1 MDKVVKVLLKSVLL
15 NIILVITKLIFGFLG
30 TSKALI
36 ANAIHSLSDL
46 ITDVISIL
54 GYHLSKKNPTK
65 KHPFGYGQ
73 LEYLTN
79 IFVGIVIM
87 FLGIETLSNAF
98 SSKITIPSDIILFT
112 SIICAVLKYL
122 FSSYMLR
129 KGKEYKNS
137 ILIVS
142 GIESKA
148 DSLTSMLVV
157 ISVLLSKLSVY
168 NKLYSYSDNICTFI
182 IGVYIIYVAVK
193 ILKENVLNIIG
204 TTTDNID
211 LLNYVTTVILDE
223 KEVEEI
229 SDLSIIKYGSYY
241 VATIEI
247 VLDKNIRARSIS
259 RLKSKIKKKLVN
271 KTTNIS
277 YLTISINY
285 KGSDIDARITRS
297 RDSKKTA

>member
-79 IFVGIVIM
+79 IFVGIVII

-112 SIICAVLKYL
+112 SIMNIKSTRIILLRIRIVTTLKIIL
-122 FSSYMLR
+122 NLSM
-129 KGKEYKNS
+129 NMS
-137 ILIVS
+137 ILALKV
-142 GIESKA
+142 G
-148 DSLTSMLVV
+148 
-157 ISVLLSKLSVY
+157 
-168 NKLYSYSDNICTFI
+168 
-182 IGVYIIYVAVK
+182 K
-193 ILKENVLNIIG
+193 ILLILFI
-204 TTTDNID
+204 
-211 LLNYVTTVILDE
+211 LL
-223 KEVEEI
+223 
-229 SDLSIIKYGSYY
+229 
-241 VATIEI
+241 
-247 VLDKNIRARSIS
+247 
-259 RLKSKIKKKLVN
+259 
-271 KTTNIS
+271 
-277 YLTISINY
+277 
-285 KGSDIDARITRS
+285 
-297 RDSKKTA
+297 

>member
-1 MDKVVKVLLKSVLL
+1 M
-15 NIILVITKLIFGFLG
+15 
-30 TSKALI
+30 
-36 ANAIHSLSDL
+36 
-46 ITDVISIL
+46 
-54 GYHLSKKNPTK
+54 
-65 KHPFGYGQ
+65 
-73 LEYLTN
+73 
-79 IFVGIVIM
+79 
-87 FLGIETLSNAF
+87 
-98 SSKITIPSDIILFT
+98 
-112 SIICAVLKYL
+112 
-122 FSSYMLR
+122 
-129 KGKEYKNS
+129 
-137 ILIVS
+137 
-142 GIESKA
+142 
-148 DSLTSMLVV
+148 
-157 ISVLLSKLSVY
+157 
-168 NKLYSYSDNICTFI
+168 
-182 IGVYIIYVAVK
+182 
-193 ILKENVLNIIG
+193 KENVLNIIG